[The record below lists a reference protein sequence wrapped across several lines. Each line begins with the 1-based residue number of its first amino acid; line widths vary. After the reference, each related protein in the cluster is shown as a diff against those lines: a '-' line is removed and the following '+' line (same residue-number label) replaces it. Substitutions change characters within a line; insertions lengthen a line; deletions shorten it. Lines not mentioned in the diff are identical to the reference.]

1 MSKTR
6 DTGFL
11 GNVVKVDAS
20 GNVSFVSGSTTLAT
34 INTSGQLSGSSPVL
48 SASYASN
55 AELLD
60 GLDSTVFTLT
70 SSFNAQTASF
80 TAFSSS
86 INSFSASILS
96 YTASQNTTNGTFTT
110 TASFN
115 AQTASFTAFTASI
128 LATTSSLNSFSA
140 SILSYTS
147 SINAKTSSFA
157 TTGSNTFIGNQ
168 VVSGSFTTSGSITST
183 STITAQTLVVQTIT
197 SSVVYSSGSN
207 IFGNVIGNSQT
218 FTGSVL
224 ITGSLTIS
232 TGGNVSAPTIYSS
245 TIACSPIGCF
255 ATSCATAFIG
265 GTMSGTT
272 IYGST
277 AVCSAVGKFTT
288 CIDAGSGN
296 FSSTINA
303 ATGITIGTSGTNDI
317 SWGTA
322 GGIKL
327 SRTNIGAEYA
337 LSQRWTGVCAYIDIG
352 SSCQWNG
359 GVTILPNGG
368 GNVGIGTCSPAYK
381 LDVNG
386 SFSFTTS
393 GNYLQYSSGIL
404 YHGNYYQYPSGN
416 DYLLF
421 ARTSGGLNFGTND
434 AQRLSISST
443 GIACFA
449 CQVCAP
455 SFIGGTLSGTTIYGS
470 TAVCSAVG
478 KFTSCI
484 DAGTGTFSGNAL
496 TVSGDNPALTVS
508 TSNASLYAY
517 IALTGGTSSNYIYTL
532 ANSYNTTGPYVA
544 GALALIGTTSGGISI
559 AAQCASGLIRFYTC
573 EQERMRITSAGNVGI
588 GTCCPLGII
597 NNKGVQID
605 QGGHTTLMLGSG
617 IINGGVIQA
626 SDDARRIFI
635 GANMYDDVTNSWS
648 QFCDC
653 SGFAAMDV
661 LGYPDFGMAR
671 ILAGKPNQS
680 GYSSDHIF
688 FEAMNCNTSSY
699 LKLRTATDNALY
711 ITNCGT
717 IGFGEAS
724 PGNDKMVI
732 FGNTMHSNVW
742 LRLKTAG
749 CHGVKPAIHFDSG
762 LNGTNYASK
771 VIIMGG
777 YSSPDSG
784 GGGALV
790 IYTNDTNETSQQRM
804 CIDPRGAV
812 TIMGALAKGSGSF
825 RICHPLPSK
834 VKTHALVHSFI
845 EGPNADLIYS
855 GHSKLTNGIAC
866 INIDCSA
873 RMTQGTFEALNR
885 CVRIFTTNETS
896 WDAVR
901 GKVCGNMV
909 VIESQNTNSEDEISW
924 MVIGERHDKHMFDT
938 EWTDS
943 DARVIT
949 EPELVIV
956 NDEDITE

>member
-265 GTMSGTT
+265 GTM
-272 IYGST
+272 
-277 AVCSAVGKFTT
+277 
-288 CIDAGSGN
+288 
-296 FSSTINA
+296 
-303 ATGITIGTSGTNDI
+303 
-317 SWGTA
+317 
-322 GGIKL
+322 
-327 SRTNIGAEYA
+327 
-337 LSQRWTGVCAYIDIG
+337 
-352 SSCQWNG
+352 
-359 GVTILPNGG
+359 
-368 GNVGIGTCSPAYK
+368 
-381 LDVNG
+381 
-386 SFSFTTS
+386 
-393 GNYLQYSSGIL
+393 
-404 YHGNYYQYPSGN
+404 
-416 DYLLF
+416 
-421 ARTSGGLNFGTND
+421 
-434 AQRLSISST
+434 
-443 GIACFA
+443 
-449 CQVCAP
+449 
-455 SFIGGTLSGTTIYGS
+455 SGTTIYGS